1 MNMLKLK
8 EYQKV
13 YQEIK
18 RVKSM
23 ANASGP
29 LPNLS
34 PVGLRSQQWSRR
46 GELFDIPNR
55 RAPVLFANH
64 FDPRFKKNSL
74 HEF

>member
-1 MNMLKLK
+1 MLKLK

-29 LPNLS
+29 LPALS
-34 PVGLRSQQWSRR
+34 PVGIRSQQWSRR
-46 GELFDIPNR
+46 GEFFDMPNR
-55 RAPVLFANH
+55 RAPVLFTNH
-64 FDPRFKKNSL
+64 FDPRLKKNSVQD
-74 HEF
+74 F